1 MIKEK
6 EGLTIENFNMIEKF
20 KKFKHG
26 VLNELNIC
34 KEYFLKELKSRLEK
48 KKLSS

>member
-1 MIKEK
+1 M
-6 EGLTIENFNMIEKF
+6 ENFNMIEKF

-34 KEYFLKELKSRLEK
+34 KEFFLKELKKRIQEK
-48 KKLSS
+48 NLKS